1 MGRKERRKEGKKGER
16 ERKKTLHPDHTE
28 YTFSQVY
35 MEHDHTLA
43 HKENNLAKFKI
54 EI

>member
-1 MGRKERRKEGKKGER
+1 VGLEGVGRKERRKEGRKERER

-35 MEHDHTLA
+35 VEHSQ
-43 HKENNLAKFKI
+43 NMI
-54 EI
+54 IY